1 VVAVVAQAGIAL
13 ARASFANARGT
24 PRWRIVAYLA
34 AGAGAAALLG
44 AGVVLVLLG
53 CGLVE
58 LAVRRGGAALHAWP
72 VALVLAAKGAA
83 ALPPLAWTAFKVG
96 GLSFGGGYVI
106 IPLMQ
111 ADAVDRTGWM
121 THAQFLNGV
130 ALGQLTP
137 GPVTHTVAVVG
148 YAAAGL
154 GGALLAAAIAF
165 APSFVIVGL
174 GGDRFGRLRASR
186 DARAFLDG
194 AGPAAVGAILGACV
208 LLAGSIADAWQW
220 VVLAVA
226 AVALVTTRL
235 GTAPVLAI
243 AALAGAAAAVA
254 GAPLP

>member
-1 VVAVVAQAGIAL
+1 
-13 ARASFANARGT
+13 
-24 PRWRIVAYLA
+24 
-34 AGAGAAALLG
+34 
-44 AGVVLVLLG
+44 
-53 CGLVE
+53 
-58 LAVRRGGAALHAWP
+58 
-72 VALVLAAKGAA
+72 
-83 ALPPLAWTAFKVG
+83 
-96 GLSFGGGYVI
+96 
-106 IPLMQ
+106 
-111 ADAVDRTGWM
+111 
-121 THAQFLNGV
+121 
-130 ALGQLTP
+130 
-137 GPVTHTVAVVG
+137 VTHTVAVVG

-174 GGDRFGRLRASR
+174 GGDRFERLRASR